1 MTMFWIAVAVMAVLA
16 AFLVGWPWLGKR
28 FNSTVDGQGLNVA
41 LTRQRLDEMR
51 REVSEGLIEA
61 KDLATAEQELKLA
74 LAVEQQGQHLSGSAS
89 GSKWVL
95 IIGLVLAVIVSA
107 VSYWKANEIQSLQD
121 WQTANSQLA
130 ELGRRVVVEAD
141 PSVTVEELQRFA
153 LALRTKLNAEP
164 QAPEGWLLLGRLYA
178 SLSRLDSAIEA
189 YEKSLSLEPERGGTL
204 LSLSQALVMV
214 GSDES
219 LQRAKQILTKLQL
232 REPDNQSSLGLLAI
246 TASQLGDK
254 PLAIK
259 SWKALGAMLPADD
272 PMQVSIQQRIDE
284 LSEGAGTRL
293 LVQVSISDALQGQLP
308 EQGYL
313 IVFARSSDGS
323 MKMPAA
329 VIRQPLASLPV
340 EIELSDN
347 NAMLPNYNLS
357 SLTQAQVVARISLDA
372 NVETAPGELQGEI
385 QLNVENGTLM
395 RAEILIDKELN

>member
-28 FNSTVDGQGLNVA
+28 FNSTIDGQGLNVA

-51 REVSEGLIEA
+51 REVAEGLIEA

-107 VSYWKANEIQSLQD
+107 VSYLKANEIQSLQD
-121 WQTANSQLA
+121 WQAANSQLA
-130 ELGRRVVVEAD
+130 ELGRRIVVEAD

-164 QAPEGWLLLGRLYA
+164 NAPEGWLLLGRLYA

-232 REPDNQSSLGLLAI
+232 QEPDNQSSLGLLAI

-272 PMQVSIQQRIDE
+272 PMQASIQQRIDE
-284 LSEGAGTRL
+284 LSEGTGTRL
-293 LVQVSISDALQGQLP
+293 LVQVSISEALQAQLP

-313 IVFARSSDGS
+313 IVFARSSDSS

-340 EIELSDN
+340 EIELSDT